1 MPTEPATA
9 GTLNDLMPEVQEM
22 AQASWAA
29 VVGAGKSTV
38 KAVALLHRMEP
49 SYRATA
55 RLDSGFYDR
64 IASLANDAKEF
75 TTAVA
80 APGRKA
86 KIAWERALQKV
97 PPGCLVRLEGTE
109 GKDSDRISLLR
120 YDGKSKE
127 AKIAIWFEKI
137 EAVLTDFPLLQ
148 RAVEKMGTGSAA
160 RDAIQAMANSLLIQV
175 YHLNRDRKTKNQDH
189 EGGSDDQEGNSSPPL
204 PSTHPGES

>member
-1 MPTEPATA
+1 
-9 GTLNDLMPEVQEM
+9 
-22 AQASWAA
+22 
-29 VVGAGKSTV
+29 
-38 KAVALLHRMEP
+38 MEP

-137 EAVLTDFPLLQ
+137 EAVLTNF
-148 RAVEKMGTGSAA
+148 SAA
-160 RDAIQAMANSLLIQV
+160 KSGGEDG
-175 YHLNRDRKTKNQDH
+175 DRVGG
-189 EGGSDDQEGNSSPPL
+189 EGC
-204 PSTHPGES
+204 HPGNGEFAVDPGVSLESRSQDKESRS